1 LSITNREH
9 LSINLGDHTHQSPST
24 DKLPKKES
32 SMTCCEDARI
42 ESKAPI
48 SLGKGSLLV
57 RVKALGNS
65 GWRASAKKS
74 AELMR
79 SVS

>member
-1 LSITNREH
+1 
-9 LSINLGDHTHQSPST
+9 
-24 DKLPKKES
+24 
-32 SMTCCEDARI
+32 MTCCEDARI